1 MRISSDSIVVFEIGP
16 FIFNGTM
23 LFILVVMAV
32 LILVSLLGTR
42 KISHG
47 KKIRRWQNL
56 LEMVFDYMKNQIHE
70 MTQQNP
76 EPYIP
81 FIGSLFLYIAV
92 SNLLA
97 FIPGYYPPT
106 GSLSATAA
114 LALCVF
120 FAVPIFGISRRG
132 FLNYLKQYIQP
143 SPLMLPFNV
152 IGEIS
157 RTLALAVRLFGNMMS
172 GTIIAGVLISV
183 IPLILPVVMQLLGVI
198 VGFIQAYIFAMLATV
213 YIASATR
220 AEIEKEKKLDSKKN
234 NGKGE

>member
-16 FIFNGTM
+16 FVFNGTM

-106 GSLSATAA
+106 GSLSATTA

-220 AEIEKEKKLDSKKN
+220 AEIEKENKLDSKEKQR
-234 NGKGE
+234 